1 MQRRKVHRKK
11 AADTWSVL
19 LFCRE
24 ISKRSIM
31 PHIRFRSDVYRSF
44 VSHSR
49 PLLYPIFSPSPSPSF
64 LLARS
69 ISFSPSSFLLLPP
82 PDRKQIRD
90 TAAAQQQV
98 ARFACRVF
106 RVTRGNRH
114 GNLIFTEKLITR
126 RLVYIHDRVS
136 CIVQGILPPGAG
148 NGRPFIAWP
157 PIPEREREREREEEE
172 RSVGCGN
179 FACHCDWRLTKGGTH
194 ILLLFLRFRERQE
207 IYLYCWSTIVVPP
220 PPNGLAR
227 LNREFGRKY
236 QVIGGRLLLHV
247 HHHAYVRAFPRI
259 NCDSYFQPSAN
270 GKFEKTLLPTFL

>member
-157 PIPEREREREREEEE
+157 PIPEREREREREKKKKEASAVETLLAIVIGDWQKAAHT
-172 RSVGCGN
+172 SFYYSYD
-179 FACHCDWRLTKGGTH
+179 FARDKKSIFIVEVR
-194 ILLLFLRFRERQE
+194 LLF
-207 IYLYCWSTIVVPP
+207 PP
-220 PPNGLAR
+220 TEWTR
-227 LNREFGRKY
+227 
-236 QVIGGRLLLHV
+236 
-247 HHHAYVRAFPRI
+247 
-259 NCDSYFQPSAN
+259 S
-270 GKFEKTLLPTFL
+270 FE